1 MHRTWI
7 LDFLD
12 LCFYVFSQVG
22 GPDGTSLSV
31 EPIAGSGGLPAKYV
45 CRMPHDHS
53 FSVRAEHA
61 NGSAR
66 VCTLYPFY
74 RKNVVQRLLVAVR
87 RHAASLGF
95 VGDIPAD
102 IFVRIVLH
110 LDPVSLSAVEACNPV
125 RSFVRFTRTNA

>member
-1 MHRTWI
+1 M
-7 LDFLD
+7 FLVR
-12 LCFYVFSQVG
+12 F
-22 GPDGTSLSV
+22 GPVSFCY
-31 EPIAGSGGLPAKYV
+31 PFAGSGGLPAKYV

-74 RKNVVQRLLVAVR
+74 WKNVVQRLLVAVR